1 MIKDVAK
8 VLTSFGKRCADDHM
22 GAYAATCAYFLII
35 SFIPF
40 FMFFIAL
47 TRRFNADTSA
57 LTDAVIAVI
66 PGGLKDYV
74 RTIINEVNQK
84 TYAYV
89 PVSILILLWSAAKI
103 FHALTN
109 GLNVISKVKETRG
122 WFFLR
127 FRSMFYVALLMLG
140 VAGLIFIS
148 VFSQGIQ
155 AAIAAR
161 YPTINEIVAFVISFQ
176 VIFAYLGLI
185 IVFLFIYKFLPNCR
199 YTFRSQ
205 LPGALIVST
214 VWMFISYLIGLYY
227 KHNANFVTIY
237 GSLTGLILAMIWIYF
252 CLYFVL
258 IGAELNRVLYED
270 PDNNIFVQSIDVM
283 KDASQKNQEQIQKE
297 LDEYSIWRQID
308 EDEEI
313 SLSNDLG
320 IHWENEDPADH
331 NDID

>member
-8 VLTSFGKRCADDHM
+8 VLKSFGGRCADDHM

-35 SFIPF
+35 SFVPF
-40 FMFFIAL
+40 FMIFIAL
-47 TRRFNADTSA
+47 SRQFNADTSA

-74 RTIINEVNQK
+74 RTILNEVNRK
-84 TYAYV
+84 AYAYV
-89 PVSILILLWSAAKI
+89 PVSILILLWSAAKV

-127 FRSMFYVALLMLG
+127 VRSMFYVALLLLCVTG
-140 VAGLIFIS
+140 VIILS
-148 VFSQGIQ
+148 VYSSRIR
-155 AAIAAR
+155 AVIAEH
-161 YPTINEIVAFVISFQ
+161 YPTVNGIISFVISFQ

-185 IVFLFIYKFLPNCR
+185 IIFLFIYKFLPNCR

-205 LPGALIVST
+205 LPGALIVTT
-214 VWMFISYLIGLYY
+214 VWMFVSYLIGLYY
-227 KHNANFVTIY
+227 KHNANFVSIY
-237 GSLTGLILAMIWIYF
+237 GSLTGIILSMIWVYF

-270 PDNNIFVQSIDVM
+270 PDDNIFVQSVDVVR
-283 KDASQKNQEQIQKE
+283 DANAKNQEQIQKE
-297 LDEYSIWRQID
+297 LDEYSVWRQISEEESGLAD
-308 EDEEI
+308 EFDI
-313 SLSNDLG
+313 P
-320 IHWENEDPADH
+320 WENETSDESESSH
-331 NDID
+331 I